1 MTTGALA
8 VAPRNNLQQNA
19 GSPFHSV
26 MADSNKTPVTPA
38 SDQAAGAG
46 ASENSGGSSVFRLPK
61 FFTQNSH
68 AEENVDATAG
78 ADDSTAIR
86 AQVQPATTSQ
96 SVAPAQA
103 ATAPA
108 SSGAVPANA
117 GVMAAELADMRD
129 EIERLTEQVTQVN
142 ERESSLE
149 RVFDT
154 LHAELSDYKN
164 DFLYEHLKPVV
175 RPLLFLFDSIE
186 QFDSE
191 VAMTQNVLPN
201 PSPTPGTLA
210 AFVVRENIEY
220 FRDQLVEALQVC
232 EVTIMEA
239 PRGAFNSKFH
249 KAVDVMPVEREK
261 DGTIVRVV
269 RSGWFLNGQL
279 LRPAEVVV
287 GKFRAPGKTPQPATR
302 TNPATGATVNAQAG
316 AAQTQNATQAQSAM
330 PKTGGKTQ

>member
-1 MTTGALA
+1 
-8 VAPRNNLQQNA
+8 
-19 GSPFHSV
+19 
-26 MADSNKTPVTPA
+26 MADSNKTPVAP
-38 SDQAAGAG
+38 QKGKG
-46 ASENSGGSSVFRLPK
+46 RENEASENLNAGSSSSVFRLPK
-61 FFTQNSH
+61 FFTQSADAPVEMAR
-68 AEENVDATAG
+68 AE
-78 ADDSTAIR
+78 
-86 AQVQPATTSQ
+86 TSA
-96 SVAPAQA
+96 SAPPAQA
-103 ATAPA
+103 ADAASQGAPEPAGQAGAPA
-108 SSGAVPANA
+108 RSSV
-117 GVMAAELADMRD
+117 VAAELSSLSA
-129 EIERLTEQVTQVN
+129 EIERLTQQVTQVN
-142 ERESSLE
+142 DRESSLE

-186 QFDSE
+186 QFDTE
-191 VAMTQNVLPN
+191 VAMTQAAAPN
-201 PSPTPGTLA
+201 PTATPGTLA
-210 AFVVRENIEY
+210 AFVVRENVEY

-287 GKFRAPGKTPQPATR
+287 GKFRAPNKPPSPGE
-302 TNPATGATVNAQAG
+302 
-316 AAQTQNATQAQSAM
+316 
-330 PKTGGKTQ
+330 GGTHR

>member
-1 MTTGALA
+1 
-8 VAPRNNLQQNA
+8 
-19 GSPFHSV
+19 
-26 MADSNKTPVTPA
+26 MADSNKTPATPQSDKA
-38 SDQAAGAG
+38 SG
-46 ASENSGGSSVFRLPK
+46 ASAPENAGGSVFRLPK
-61 FFTQNSH
+61 FFTQSAH
-68 AEENVDATAG
+68 EAEPAAPAEVADALP
-78 ADDSTAIR
+78 AIQ
-86 AQVQPATTSQ
+86 AQVQPVTAT
-96 SVAPAQA
+96 QA

-108 SSGAVPANA
+108 RSGAV
-117 GVMAAELADMRD
+117 AAELAEMRD

-191 VAMTQNVLPN
+191 VAMTQSVLPN
-201 PSPTPGTLA
+201 PTPTPGTLA
-210 AFVVRENIEY
+210 ASVVRENIDY

-287 GKFRAPGKTPQPATR
+287 GKFRAPGKPTQP
-302 TNPATGATVNAQAG
+302 PARPPARPHGEPR
-316 AAQTQNATQAQSAM
+316 QNAAPRSE
-330 PKTGGKTQ
+330 GKAP

>member
-1 MTTGALA
+1 
-8 VAPRNNLQQNA
+8 
-19 GSPFHSV
+19 
-26 MADSNKTPVTPA
+26 MADSNKTPVAPDA
-38 SDQAAGAG
+38 GKERDANAAEIPG
-46 ASENSGGSSVFRLPK
+46 ASNSVFRLPK
-61 FFTQNSH
+61 FFTQAAGS
-68 AEENVDATAG
+68 APEEGRAVAPASNAP
-78 ADDSTAIR
+78 SSSIE
-86 AQVQPATTSQ
+86 AQVQPTLPET
-96 SVAPAQA
+96 PA
-103 ATAPA
+103 ATPVA
-108 SSGAVPANA
+108 SESGVAT
-117 GVMAAELADMRD
+117 AELAELRD
-129 EIERLTEQVTQVN
+129 EIERLTEQITQVN

-191 VAMTQNVLPN
+191 ISMTQSANAN
-201 PSPTPGTLA
+201 PTATPGTLA
-210 AFVVRENIEY
+210 ASVVRENVEY

-239 PRGAFNSKFH
+239 PRGAFNAKFH
-249 KAVDVMPVEREK
+249 KAVDVIPVEREK

-287 GKFRAPGKTPQPATR
+287 GKFRAPGKPQPVTVPLAGRR
-302 TNPATGATVNAQAG
+302 TQ
-316 AAQTQNATQAQSAM
+316 
-330 PKTGGKTQ
+330 

>member
-1 MTTGALA
+1 
-8 VAPRNNLQQNA
+8 
-19 GSPFHSV
+19 
-26 MADSNKTPVTPA
+26 MADSNKTPVTPPSGKGQGGTPSETPVA
-38 SDQAAGAG
+38 ST
-46 ASENSGGSSVFRLPK
+46 SVFRLPK
-61 FFTQNSH
+61 FFTQSSDNAANT
-68 AEENVDATAG
+68 AEEGRAQAPAEPAPPT
-78 ADDSTAIR
+78 IL
-86 AQVQPATTSQ
+86 AQVQPAPEQT
-96 SVAPAQA
+96 VEPE
-103 ATAPA
+103 
-108 SSGAVPANA
+108 A
-117 GVMAAELADMRD
+117 GVTSTAASRSSIVAAELAEMRD

-175 RPLLFLFDSIE
+175 RPLLFLFDSLE

-191 VAMTQNVLPN
+191 VAMTQDAAPN
-201 PSPTPGTLA
+201 PTAAPGTLA
-210 AFVVRENIEY
+210 AAIVRENVEY

-232 EVTIMEA
+232 EVTLMDA

-249 KAVDVMPVEREK
+249 KAVDVMPVPREQ

-287 GKFRAPGKTPQPATR
+287 GKFRVPGKP
-302 TNPATGATVNAQAG
+302 GAPNAG
-316 AAQTQNATQAQSAM
+316 APSTSTPSTSTPSTSASNVGA
-330 PKTGGKTQ
+330 PPRSGGPAR

>member
-1 MTTGALA
+1 
-8 VAPRNNLQQNA
+8 
-19 GSPFHSV
+19 
-26 MADSNKTPVTPA
+26 MADSNKKPVA
-38 SDQAAGAG
+38 SPNNKGRDNEAN
-46 ASENSGGSSVFRLPK
+46 ENSNGGSSAPVFRLPK
-61 FFTQNSH
+61 FFTQNTDSSGSSG
-68 AEENVDATAG
+68 EEARAQAPVV
-78 ADDSTAIR
+78 STASAAAVT
-86 AQVQPATTSQ
+86 AQVEPAEAENAM
-96 SVAPAQA
+96 APA
-103 ATAPA
+103 P
-108 SSGAVPANA
+108 SRSGVVEA
-117 GVMAAELADMRD
+117 GLAEMRD
-129 EIERLTEQVTQVN
+129 EIERLSEQITQVN

-191 VAMTQNVLPN
+191 VAMTQDANPN
-201 PSPTPGTLA
+201 PTPPPGTLA
-210 AFVVRENIEY
+210 AFVVRENVEY

-287 GKFRAPGKTPQPATR
+287 GKFRAPGKTAPSNA
-302 TNPATGATVNAQAG
+302 NASAATGANASAG
-316 AAQTQNATQAQSAM
+316 
-330 PKTGGKTQ
+330 KGGK

>member
-1 MTTGALA
+1 
-8 VAPRNNLQQNA
+8 
-19 GSPFHSV
+19 
-26 MADSNKTPVTPA
+26 MADSHKTPVVPQKGKGREIETTDNPNA
-38 SDQAAGAG
+38 
-46 ASENSGGSSVFRLPK
+46 GGSSASVFRLPK
-61 FFTQNSH
+61 FFTHS
-68 AEENVDATAG
+68 ADTSGEEARDQAVAIQAQILPADA
-78 ADDSTAIR
+78 
-86 AQVQPATTSQ
+86 
-96 SVAPAQA
+96 
-103 ATAPA
+103 
-108 SSGAVPANA
+108 ANA
-117 GVMAAELADMRD
+117 GSTSVVPALARSGMVAAELSGLRD
-129 EIERLTEQVTQVN
+129 EIERLTQQVTQVN

-186 QFDSE
+186 QFDTE
-191 VAMTQNVLPN
+191 VAMTQDAAPN
-201 PSPTPGTLA
+201 PTATPGTLA
-210 AFVVRENIEY
+210 AFVVRENVEY

-249 KAVDVMPVEREK
+249 KAVDVMPVDREK

-287 GKFRAPGKTPQPATR
+287 GKFRAPTKTP
-302 TNPATGATVNAQAG
+302 
-316 AAQTQNATQAQSAM
+316 SSSDS
-330 PKTGGKTQ
+330 GKSK

>member
-1 MTTGALA
+1 
-8 VAPRNNLQQNA
+8 
-19 GSPFHSV
+19 
-26 MADSNKTPVTPA
+26 MADSNKTPTAQQKGKGRETEATENPNT
-38 SDQAAGAG
+38 GG
-46 ASENSGGSSVFRLPK
+46 ASASVFRLPK
-61 FFTQNSH
+61 FFTHNADSPS
-68 AEENVDATAG
+68 EEARDEADAMQ
-78 ADDSTAIR
+78 
-86 AQVQPATTSQ
+86 AQTQPEDAATVSGQ
-96 SVAPAQA
+96 SVAPAR
-103 ATAPA
+103 
-108 SSGAVPANA
+108 SSV
-117 GVMAAELADMRD
+117 VAAELSDLRD
-129 EIERLTEQVTQVN
+129 EIERLTQQVTQVN
-142 ERESSLE
+142 EREGSLE

-191 VAMTQNVLPN
+191 VAMTQDVSPN
-201 PSPTPGTLA
+201 PTATPGTLA
-210 AFVVRENIEY
+210 AFVVRENVEF

-249 KAVDVMPVEREK
+249 KAVDVMPVDREK

-287 GKFRAPGKTPQPATR
+287 GKFRAPAKPSSGDDRKT
-302 TNPATGATVNAQAG
+302 
-316 AAQTQNATQAQSAM
+316 
-330 PKTGGKTQ
+330 K

>member
-1 MTTGALA
+1 MQTQPSQAQPTTATNTGAPVL
-8 VAPRNNLQQNA
+8 VGQIGQ
-19 GSPFHSV
+19 
-26 MADSNKTPVTPA
+26 TP
-38 SDQAAGAG
+38 SR
-46 ASENSGGSSVFRLPK
+46 SSIV
-61 FFTQNSH
+61 
-68 AEENVDATAG
+68 
-78 ADDSTAIR
+78 
-86 AQVQPATTSQ
+86 
-96 SVAPAQA
+96 
-103 ATAPA
+103 
-108 SSGAVPANA
+108 
-117 GVMAAELADMRD
+117 AAELSGLRD
-129 EIERLTEQVTQVN
+129 EIERLTQQITQVN
-142 ERESSLE
+142 EREGSLE

-191 VAMTQNVLPN
+191 VAMTQDAGPN
-201 PSPTPGTLA
+201 PTATPGTLA
-210 AFVVRENIEY
+210 AFVVRENIAF

-287 GKFRAPGKTPQPATR
+287 GKFRAPTKPPSPGEGGRTR
-302 TNPATGATVNAQAG
+302 
-316 AAQTQNATQAQSAM
+316 
-330 PKTGGKTQ
+330 

>member
-1 MTTGALA
+1 
-8 VAPRNNLQQNA
+8 
-19 GSPFHSV
+19 
-26 MADSNKTPVTPA
+26 MADSNKTPVA
-38 SDQAAGAG
+38 SQKGKGRGADASENAG
-46 ASENSGGSSVFRLPK
+46 ASGNAPSVFRLPK
-61 FFTQNSH
+61 FFSQSNDASNSGND
-68 AEENVDATAG
+68 ALEEGRAQMPEMTDEPPAMQ
-78 ADDSTAIR
+78 
-86 AQVQPATTSQ
+86 AQVQPDKA
-96 SVAPAQA
+96 AP
-103 ATAPA
+103 TALVRSGGA
-108 SSGAVPANA
+108 SADL
-117 GVMAAELADMRD
+117 AEMRD

-191 VAMTQNVLPN
+191 VAMTQDAMPN
-201 PSPTPGTLA
+201 PAGAPGTLA
-210 AFVVRENIEY
+210 AAVVRENVEY

-239 PRGAFNSKFH
+239 PRGAFNAKFH
-249 KAVDVMPVEREK
+249 KAVDVMPVAREQ

-287 GKFRAPGKTPQPATR
+287 GKFRAPAK
-302 TNPATGATVNAQAG
+302 TGAAG
-316 AAQTQNATQAQSAM
+316 SNSGAPQNS
-330 PKTGGKTQ
+330 GGKSA

>member
-1 MTTGALA
+1 
-8 VAPRNNLQQNA
+8 
-19 GSPFHSV
+19 
-26 MADSNKTPVTPA
+26 MADSNTTPA
-38 SDQAAGAG
+38 APQNTKGRGAETANDATSGAAP
-46 ASENSGGSSVFRLPK
+46 VFRLPK
-61 FFTQNSH
+61 FFTQSAH
-68 AEENVDATAG
+68 STDAHG
-78 ADDSTAIR
+78 ADEEARDETTAQAAQPTAIQ
-86 AQVQPATTSQ
+86 AQVQP
-96 SVAPAQA
+96 VPNAPATA
-103 ATAPA
+103 SATPA
-108 SSGAVPANA
+108 TPSKSSIV
-117 GVMAAELADMRD
+117 AAELAEMRD

-191 VAMTQNVLPN
+191 VAMTQDSAPN
-201 PSPTPGTLA
+201 PTPTPGTLA
-210 AFVVRENIEY
+210 AFVVRENVEY

-239 PRGAFNSKFH
+239 PRGAFNAKFH
-249 KAVDVMPVEREK
+249 KAVDVMPVPREQ

-287 GKFRAPGKTPQPATR
+287 GKFRAPAGSATGG
-302 TNPATGATVNAQAG
+302 TATGGTATGASATG
-316 AAQTQNATQAQSAM
+316 ASAAAPAKTQSAA
-330 PKTGGKTQ
+330 PAAKSSNAGGKTA

>member
-1 MTTGALA
+1 M
-8 VAPRNNLQQNA
+8 
-19 GSPFHSV
+19 
-26 MADSNKTPVTPA
+26 
-38 SDQAAGAG
+38 
-46 ASENSGGSSVFRLPK
+46 PK
-61 FFTQNSH
+61 FFTQSSDSSDE
-68 AEENVDATAG
+68 ADGAATQPAP
-78 ADDSTAIR
+78 AAIQ
-86 AQVQPATTSQ
+86 AQVQPVSA
-96 SVAPAQA
+96 APAA
-103 ATAPA
+103 SATPATPATANAAAPSK
-108 SSGAVPANA
+108 SSIV
-117 GVMAAELADMRD
+117 AAELAEMRD

-191 VAMTQNVLPN
+191 VAMTQDSAPN
-201 PSPTPGTLA
+201 PTPAPGTLA
-210 AFVVRENIEY
+210 AAVVRENVEY

-239 PRGAFNSKFH
+239 PRGAFNAKFH
-249 KAVDVMPVEREK
+249 KAVDVMPVPRER

-287 GKFRAPGKTPQPATR
+287 GKFRAPAKPD
-302 TNPATGATVNAQAG
+302 
-316 AAQTQNATQAQSAM
+316 AAPNATAPNVTAQS
-330 PKTGGKTQ
+330 GGGTAG

>member
-1 MTTGALA
+1 
-8 VAPRNNLQQNA
+8 
-19 GSPFHSV
+19 
-26 MADSNKTPVTPA
+26 MADSKKTPVATDA
-38 SDQAAGAG
+38 DKAAG
-46 ASENSGGSSVFRLPK
+46 SNSSDSGGGASVFRLPK
-61 FFTQNSH
+61 FFSH
-68 AEENVDATAG
+68 SHDEERADSTPN
-78 ADDSTAIR
+78 ADDAPALQ
-86 AQVQPATTSQ
+86 AQVQPATA
-96 SVAPAQA
+96 APA
-103 ATAPA
+103 ATAPGKSD
-108 SSGAVPANA
+108 SSVNA
-117 GVMAAELADMRD
+117 GLMSAELAEMRD

-191 VAMTQNVLPN
+191 VAMTQSVSPN
-201 PSPTPGTLA
+201 PTPTPGTLA
-210 AFVVRENIEY
+210 ALVVRENIEY

-287 GKFRAPGKTPQPATR
+287 GKFRAPGKTNAPTAARPQAP
-302 TNPATGATVNAQAG
+302 NQSPTGAAPVSTAPG
-316 AAQTQNATQAQSAM
+316 QNA
-330 PKTGGKTQ
+330 GGKTQ

>member
-1 MTTGALA
+1 
-8 VAPRNNLQQNA
+8 
-19 GSPFHSV
+19 
-26 MADSNKTPVTPA
+26 MADSNKTPVTPNSGSA
-38 SDQAAGAG
+38 HNAG
-46 ASENSGGSSVFRLPK
+46 ASENSGGGNSVFRLPK
-61 FFTQNSH
+61 FFTQS
-68 AEENVDATAG
+68 AESAVAEG
-78 ADDSTAIR
+78 R
-86 AQVQPATTSQ
+86 AQAPHEAEPLTALQAQMQPAT
-96 SVAPAQA
+96 AAQP
-103 ATAPA
+103 ATAPSK
-108 SSGAVPANA
+108 SSVL
-117 GVMAAELADMRD
+117 AAELAEMRD

-191 VAMTQNVLPN
+191 VAMTQGAAPN
-201 PSPTPGTLA
+201 PTPTPGTLA

-287 GKFRAPGKTPQPATR
+287 GKFRAPGKPNQP
-302 TNPATGATVNAQAG
+302 PARPNEAQG
-316 AAQTQNATQAQSAM
+316 QNAEQKLGGRAQ
-330 PKTGGKTQ
+330 

>member
-1 MTTGALA
+1 
-8 VAPRNNLQQNA
+8 
-19 GSPFHSV
+19 
-26 MADSNKTPVTPA
+26 MADSNKTPVTPQSDKA
-38 SDQAAGAG
+38 SGAG
-46 ASENSGGSSVFRLPK
+46 APEGSGGGASVFRLPK
-61 FFTQNSH
+61 FFSQSAH
-68 AEENVDATAG
+68 EPDEERADPTGDA
-78 ADDSTAIR
+78 DQMPVIR
-86 AQVQPATTSQ
+86 AQVQPDTK
-96 SVAPAQA
+96 AQA
-103 ATAPA
+103 ATPPA
-108 SSGAVPANA
+108 MPSA
-117 GVMAAELADMRD
+117 GVGVVAAELAEMRD

-164 DFLYEHLKPVV
+164 DFLYEHLKPAV

-191 VAMTQNVLPN
+191 VAMTQSAAPN
-201 PSPTPGTLA
+201 PTPTPGTLA

-287 GKFRAPGKTPQPATR
+287 GKFRAPGKTAQPPARPQNGQGQNAS
-302 TNPATGATVNAQAG
+302 AQNAQG
-316 AAQTQNATQAQSAM
+316 QNVAQKSGGRAQ
-330 PKTGGKTQ
+330 

>member
-1 MTTGALA
+1 MKRRRERAAKLNLALS
-8 VAPRNNLQQNA
+8 L
-19 GSPFHSV
+19 SIFV
-26 MADSNKTPVTPA
+26 MAEPKSTTSPKMGRGLKSEKPLN
-38 SDQAAGAG
+38 AAPK
-46 ASENSGGSSVFRLPK
+46 SQEEGGSTPIFRLPK
-61 FFTQNSH
+61 FFTQGV
-68 AEENVDATAG
+68 EEAV
-78 ADDSTAIR
+78 
-86 AQVQPATTSQ
+86 AQEAPAP
-96 SVAPAQA
+96 VAPPASDA
-103 ATAPA
+103 APATAPTA
-108 SSGAVPANA
+108 SAAGASAARVATPEL
-117 GVMAAELADMRD
+117 AELRD

-191 VAMTQNVLPN
+191 VAMTQSAAPAPN
-201 PSPTPGTLA
+201 ATPGTLA
-210 AFVVRENIEY
+210 ASVVRENVDY
-220 FRDQLVEALQVC
+220 FRDQLVEALRVC

-249 KAVDVMPVEREK
+249 KAVDVEAVPREQ

-287 GKFRAPGKTPQPATR
+287 GKYRAP
-302 TNPATGATVNAQAG
+302 
-316 AAQTQNATQAQSAM
+316 AAST
-330 PKTGGKTQ
+330 

>member
-1 MTTGALA
+1 
-8 VAPRNNLQQNA
+8 
-19 GSPFHSV
+19 
-26 MADSNKTPVTPA
+26 MADSNKTPVAPT
-38 SDQAAGAG
+38 SDKERSAG
-46 ASENSGGSSVFRLPK
+46 ASENSGASSSVFRLPK
-61 FFTQNSH
+61 FFTQNSDSATDEGRAH
-68 AEENVDATAG
+68 APKQPEQPDAVQ
-78 ADDSTAIR
+78 
-86 AQVQPATTSQ
+86 AQVQPATSA
-96 SVAPAQA
+96 SAAPDAQPMSA
-103 ATAPA
+103 ASK
-108 SSGAVPANA
+108 SSIV
-117 GVMAAELADMRD
+117 AAELAEMRD

-191 VAMTQNVLPN
+191 VAMTQNSAPN
-201 PSPTPGTLA
+201 PTPTPGTLA
-210 AFVVRENIEY
+210 AFVVRENVEY

-287 GKFRAPGKTPQPATR
+287 GKFRAPVKP
-302 TNPATGATVNAQAG
+302 GASAG
-316 AAQTQNATQAQSAM
+316 APAPAPQR
-330 PKTGGKTQ
+330 PGGRTP

>member
-1 MTTGALA
+1 
-8 VAPRNNLQQNA
+8 
-19 GSPFHSV
+19 
-26 MADSNKTPVTPA
+26 MADSKITSGAPKIGA
-38 SDQAAGAG
+38 GQGQAASPAKNAAAG
-46 ASENSGGSSVFRLPK
+46 IARDEAPAIFRLPK
-61 FFTQNSH
+61 FF
-68 AEENVDATAG
+68 
-78 ADDSTAIR
+78 
-86 AQVQPATTSQ
+86 SQ
-96 SVAPAQA
+96 SAEPAVATPPAPEPA
-103 ATAPA
+103 LADPNADVA
-108 SSGAVPANA
+108 SSGASAAPSRSSVV
-117 GVMAAELADMRD
+117 GAELAAMRE
-129 EIERLTEQVTQVN
+129 EIERLTEQITQVN

-191 VAMTQNVLPN
+191 VAMTQSAAPN
-201 PSPTPGTLA
+201 PASALLPGTLA
-210 AFVVRENIEY
+210 AATVRENVEY

-239 PRGAFNSKFH
+239 PRGAFNAKLH
-249 KAVDVMPVEREK
+249 KAVDVMPVPQEQ

-287 GKFRAPGKTPQPATR
+287 GKFRAPTKA
-302 TNPATGATVNAQAG
+302 PATG
-316 AAQTQNATQAQSAM
+316 QNAATK
-330 PKTGGKTQ
+330 P

>member
-1 MTTGALA
+1 
-8 VAPRNNLQQNA
+8 
-19 GSPFHSV
+19 
-26 MADSNKTPVTPA
+26 MADSKTKPVAPA
-38 SDQAAGAG
+38 PAGQG
-46 ASENSGGSSVFRLPK
+46 ASENGDNAGGGGNSPVFRLPK
-61 FFTQNSH
+61 FFTQTGG
-68 AEENVDATAG
+68 AEEAI
-78 ADDSTAIR
+78 ADPPAPPSIQ
-86 AQVQPATTSQ
+86 AQVQPA
-96 SVAPAQA
+96 VAEPTKSATVTNA
-103 ATAPA
+103 SAPSATA
-108 SSGAVPANA
+108 GAPSKGSIV
-117 GVMAAELADMRD
+117 AAELAEMRD

-186 QFDSE
+186 QFDGE
-191 VAMTQNVLPN
+191 VAMTQNATPN
-201 PSPTPGTLA
+201 PAPAPGTLA
-210 AFVVRENIEY
+210 AVVVRENVEY

-239 PRGAFNSKFH
+239 PRGAFNAKFH

-287 GKFRAPGKTPQPATR
+287 GKFRAPAKAAAPA
-302 TNPATGATVNAQAG
+302 PTVA
-316 AAQTQNATQAQSAM
+316 
-330 PKTGGKTQ
+330 PKTQTAGGGNG

>member
-1 MTTGALA
+1 MGRGLKSEKPLNA
-8 VAPRNNLQQNA
+8 APKSQE
-19 GSPFHSV
+19 
-26 MADSNKTPVTPA
+26 D
-38 SDQAAGAG
+38 
-46 ASENSGGSSVFRLPK
+46 GGSTPIFRLPK
-61 FFTQNSH
+61 FFTQGV
-68 AEENVDATAG
+68 EEAV
-78 ADDSTAIR
+78 
-86 AQVQPATTSQ
+86 AQETPAPIAPV
-96 SVAPAQA
+96 VAPPVAPTTTA
-103 ATAPA
+103 PVATAPVA
-108 SSGAVPANA
+108 EAAPAA
-117 GVMAAELADMRD
+117 RAIGPELAELRD

-191 VAMTQNVLPN
+191 VAMTQSTAPA
-201 PSPTPGTLA
+201 PTAAPGTLA
-210 AFVVRENIEY
+210 ASVVRENVDY
-220 FRDQLVEALQVC
+220 FRDQLVEALRVC
-232 EVTIMEA
+232 EVTIMES

-249 KAVDVMPVEREK
+249 KAVDVEAVAREQ

-287 GKFRAPGKTPQPATR
+287 GKYRAPA
-302 TNPATGATVNAQAG
+302 AG
-316 AAQTQNATQAQSAM
+316 A
-330 PKTGGKTQ
+330 

>member
-1 MTTGALA
+1 MLNGERRIVVRA
-8 VAPRNNLQQNA
+8 RNRKQD
-19 GSPFHSV
+19 STFHFV
-26 MADSNKTPVTPA
+26 MADSNKTPVAPN
-38 SDQAAGAG
+38 SDKERGAG
-46 ASENSGGSSVFRLPK
+46 ASENSGASAPVFRLPK
-61 FFTQNSH
+61 FFTQSADSASTDSASASSASKAGRAH
-68 AEENVDATAG
+68 APKLDEAEEPDAV
-78 ADDSTAIR
+78 
-86 AQVQPATTSQ
+86 QVQSAPATPPVATS
-96 SVAPAQA
+96 SNP
-103 ATAPA
+103 
-108 SSGAVPANA
+108 SS
-117 GVMAAELADMRD
+117 MTAELAEMRD
-129 EIERLTEQVTQVN
+129 EIERLTDQVTQVN

-191 VAMTQNVLPN
+191 VAMTQNASPN
-201 PSPTPGTLA
+201 PTPAPGTLA
-210 AFVVRENIEY
+210 AFVVRENVEY

-287 GKFRAPGKTPQPATR
+287 GKFRAPVKP
-302 TNPATGATVNAQAG
+302 GATPPPPQ
-316 AAQTQNATQAQSAM
+316 
-330 PKTGGKTQ
+330 KTGGKTV